1 MVSVLGPGRSWAVFP
16 LWLMDGLTCDDELED
31 VVPSD
36 SGHVRECV
44 IARFGT
50 MIGKARETQESVR
63 GILAMQ

>member
-1 MVSVLGPGRSWAVFP
+1 MFA
-16 LWLMDGLTCDDELED
+16 CYDELED

-36 SGHVRECV
+36 SSHVREYV
-44 IARFGT
+44 ISRFGT